1 MSAQDY
7 TNGANLTE
15 GVRVFDDLTRFENS
29 GLECPVL
36 VGDMGGGIGQAR
48 LRVLRDVF
56 RGLIEADNAGF
67 PTGGAVF
74 IALQPILEHIEE
86 ARIHITPE
94 ERTAWNAKA
103 DANAVSEALADTLKA
118 AKEYADEQARNL
130 ADSFAAALETAVAEL
145 KEEIRNTVATLIDN
159 APEALDTLQELSAA
173 LGDNPNFATEVA
185 TELGKRVT
193 KEALAEELA
202 KYVPKT
208 GDTTIAGTLTATD
221 FRIPESE

>member
-7 TNGANLTE
+7 TNGANLAE
-15 GVRVFDDLTRFENS
+15 GVRVFDDLTQFENS

-74 IALQPILEHIEE
+74 IALQPIREHIED
-86 ARIHITPE
+86 AGIHITEE
-94 ERTAWNAKA
+94 ERAAWNKKA
-103 DANAVSEALADTLKA
+103 DASAVTDALADVLQA
-118 AKEYADEQARNL
+118 AQKYADGL
-130 ADSFAAALETAVAEL
+130 AQTLSDNFTAALETAVAEL
-145 KEEIRNTVATLIDN
+145 KEEICDTVATLIDN

-173 LGDNPNFATEVA
+173 IGDNPNFATEVA

-221 FRIPESE
+221 FRIE

>member
-7 TNGANLTE
+7 TNGANLAE

-67 PTGGAVF
+67 PTGGAIF
-74 IALQPILEHIEE
+74 IALQPVLEHVED
-86 ARIHITPE
+86 AGIHITPE

-130 ADSFAAALETAVAEL
+130 ADSFAAALETTVSEL
-145 KEEIRNTVATLIDN
+145 KEEIRDTVATLIDN

-185 TELGKRVT
+185 AELGKRVT

-202 KYVPKT
+202 KYVPKS
-208 GDTTIAGTLTATD
+208 GDTAIAGTLTATD
-221 FRIPESE
+221 FRIE

>member
-7 TNGANLTE
+7 TNGANLAE
-15 GVRVFDDLTRFENS
+15 GVRVFDDLTQLEDS

-74 IALQPILEHIEE
+74 IALQPLQKHVEDDG
-86 ARIHITPE
+86 IHITEE
-94 ERTAWNAKA
+94 ERATWNKKA
-103 DANAVSEALADTLKA
+103 DASAVEEALAETLQA

-130 ADSFAAALETAVAEL
+130 ADSFAAALGDAVSELKKEIRDTVAE
-145 KEEIRNTVATLIDN
+145 LIDN
-159 APEALDTLQELSAA
+159 APEALDTLSELSKA

-202 KYVPKT
+202 KYVPKS

>member
-7 TNGANLTE
+7 TNGANLAE

-74 IALQPILEHIEE
+74 IALRCGNTSMRPRSTSPRRSGRHGT
-86 ARIHITPE
+86 RRPTP
-94 ERTAWNAKA
+94 T
-103 DANAVSEALADTLKA
+103 
-118 AKEYADEQARNL
+118 
-130 ADSFAAALETAVAEL
+130 
-145 KEEIRNTVATLIDN
+145 
-159 APEALDTLQELSAA
+159 P
-173 LGDNPNFATEVA
+173 
-185 TELGKRVT
+185 
-193 KEALAEELA
+193 
-202 KYVPKT
+202 
-208 GDTTIAGTLTATD
+208 
-221 FRIPESE
+221 

>member
-1 MSAQDY
+1 MSQDY
-7 TNGANLTE
+7 TNGANLAE
-15 GVRVFDDLTRFENS
+15 GVRVFDDLTQLEDS

-67 PTGGAVF
+67 PTSGAVF
-74 IALQPILEHIEE
+74 IALQPLQKHIEDNG
-86 ARIHITPE
+86 IHITEE
-94 ERTAWNAKA
+94 ERAAWNKKA
-103 DANAVSEALADTLKA
+103 DASAVEEALAETLQA

-130 ADSFAAALETAVAEL
+130 ADSFATALGDAVAEL
-145 KEEIRNTVATLIDN
+145 KKEIRDTVATLIDN

-208 GDTTIAGTLTATD
+208 GDTAIAGTLTATD
-221 FRIPESE
+221 FRISESE